1 MCSVAG
7 AAVGLSIGGGLLGY
21 SGQKKAAKAQ
31 NRYNQQQYA
40 QEMAYRA
47 EQEAYQL
54 EQYLENA
61 ERAADDVRRNYKEI
75 DQRIQEEGVVAAL
88 EIEEFFRQGR
98 QMQSSELSVAA
109 ERGVE
114 GATVDNL
121 MDNIKYTE
129 LRAVSNVKQE
139 QQWRLNQYA
148 SMKEQV
154 EALGEARVESMNPQ
168 PIPLPALP
176 QHQPGPNAFATML
189 NIGSQALNVYNS
201 FASTTN
207 PTTATATATTPMNYL
222 RGNLWSG
229 GISQGSFGPI
239 GGYRSYSVKPSWV
252 N

>member
-1 MCSVAG
+1 MCDPVI
-7 AAVGLSIGGGLLGY
+7 GLGLTVGGGIMNHR
-21 SGQKKAAKAQ
+21 GQKKAANAQ
-31 NRYNQQQYA
+31 NRYNQQQHA
-40 QEMAYRA
+40 QDMAYRA

-54 EQYLENA
+54 EQYLENS

-129 LRAVSNVKQE
+129 LRAVSNIKQE

-154 EALGEARVESMNPQ
+154 EAQGEARVESMNPQ
-168 PIPLPALP
+168 PLPLPALP
-176 QHQPGPNAFATML
+176 QHQSGPDPFATML
-189 NIGSQALNVYNS
+189 NIGSQALAVYNS

-207 PTTATATATTPMNYL
+207 PTTATATATTPTNYH

-229 GISQGSFGPI
+229 GVSRGSFGPI
-239 GGYRSYSVKPSWV
+239 GGYRPYSVQPSWV

>member
-1 MCSVAG
+1 MCDPVSAG
-7 AAVGLSIGGGLLGY
+7 IGLAVGGGVMGY
-21 SGQKKAAKAQ
+21 MGQKKAAKQQ
-31 NRYNQQQYA
+31 NAYNQQQYA

-129 LRAVSNVKQE
+129 LRAISNVKQE

-148 SMKEQV
+148 AMKEQV
-154 EALGEARVESMNPQ
+154 EAQGEARVESMNPQ
-168 PIPLPALP
+168 PLPLPALP
-176 QHQPGPNAFATML
+176 QHQSGPDPFATML
-189 NIGSQALNVYNS
+189 NIGSQALGVYNA
-201 FASTTN
+201 FASAPNPVAATT
-207 PTTATATATTPMNYL
+207 PLTTPMNYH

-229 GISQGSFGPI
+229 GISQGSFGML
-239 GGYRSYSVKPSWV
+239 GGYRPYSVQPSWV